1 MKVYLVYGPSGE
13 YEDYYEEFLGAFLS
27 KDNARKHAEH
37 WYREHTE
44 PEKYAPM
51 TFKEYKD
58 LNEGYRIGDYEQ
70 EGPRDNLGEY
80 SVSDFERMDI
90 LAEYN
95 CGWVTWYKPEIKE
108 VDILDFSVNL
118 LKELD
123 IV

>member
-13 YEDYYEEFLGAFLS
+13 YEDYYEEFLGAFLD
-27 KDNARKHAEH
+27 KNNAKEKAFQ
-37 WYREHTE
+37 WYEEHTN

-90 LAEYN
+90 LAEYS
-95 CGWVTWYKPEIKE
+95 CSWVTWYEPEIKE
-108 VDILDFSVNL
+108 VEILDFSVNL
-118 LKELD
+118 LKELG